1 MTVGALP
8 DDVDIPVREQIES
21 VSFTLRTRH
30 LRRRSTARRSRP
42 LLQMVDRAEFDLAL
56 VRAAQD
62 RGAVLQ
68 QETMVR
74 SVQEQAG
81 RVRLSTDAGTV
92 WARSVVGCDGSAGRI
107 GRYVGVEMAQVD
119 LGLELELELTGPHR
133 HDWSRRIHLDWGPLP
148 GSYGWVFPKTDW
160 LTVGVIAARGAGTAT
175 RAYLTELVA
184 GLGLDQLPVLRSSGH
199 LTQCRRDGS
208 PLRRGRVLVAG
219 DAAGLLEPWTR
230 EGISFAVR
238 SGHLAGRTAAEM
250 SRVPDSEAVSV
261 AGRYSDEIDRGLG
274 VEMRTGRRL
283 ATDDDGAE
291 RDRQDPASGE
301 APGSISGM
309 PASLR
314 LRLLQSSGGHR
325 SGGVRSS
332 SGELGAWCLGDIHT
346 GHGSV
351 TDLGSV
357 LRQH

>member
-1 MTVGALP
+1 MTVDALP
-8 DDVDIPVREQIES
+8 DDVDIPVREQVES

-30 LRRRSTARRSRP
+30 LRRRNTARHSPP

-81 RVRLSTDAGTV
+81 RVRLSTDAGTI
-92 WARSVVGCDGSAGRI
+92 WAGSAVGCDGSAGRI

-148 GSYGWVFPKTDW
+148 GSYGWVFPINDW
-160 LTVGVIAARGAGTAT
+160 LTGGVIAARGAGTAT

-184 GLGLDQLPVLRSSGH
+184 GLGLEQLPVLRSSGH

-250 SRVPDSEAVSV
+250 SRVPDSEALSV
-261 AGRYSDEIDRGLG
+261 AGRYSGEIDRGLG

-283 ATDDDGAE
+283 ATAIAAHPKLAYLAIAHTPHGWKAF
-291 RDRQDPASGE
+291 QDFTRGTALLPELVGRWPITTSIKAAKTASRLVR
-301 APGSISGM
+301 AP
-309 PASLR
+309 
-314 LRLLQSSGGHR
+314 
-325 SGGVRSS
+325 
-332 SGELGAWCLGDIHT
+332 
-346 GHGSV
+346 V
-351 TDLGSV
+351 TPD
-357 LRQH
+357 